1 MNTNQTPTLCET
13 LLAGSGYSRSTQANG
28 YLSAARDFFSAASQR
43 ATLAMSAEAVGN
55 LELAEWLA
63 ASSQR
68 AREDAC
74 EAQARYREI
83 AAELAME
90 TTDDEPTPTDPA
102 DSAEPAD
109 AAGTAD
115 VDVKEIAQ

>member
-1 MNTNQTPTLCET
+1 
-13 LLAGSGYSRSTQANG
+13 
-28 YLSAARDFFSAASQR
+28 
-43 ATLAMSAEAVGN
+43 
-55 LELAEWLA
+55 
-63 ASSQR
+63 
-68 AREDAC
+68 
-74 EAQARYREI
+74 
-83 AAELAME
+83 ME